1 MIGIADGII
10 AAMCEDVAAKR
21 CGGDINRNCK
31 LLEKQKADKRKIR
44 SFGKVEIPQ
53 SAFVAALK
61 MGDD

>member
-21 CGGDINRNCK
+21 CSGDINRNCK

-44 SFGKVEIPQ
+44 SFGKKPASINERVP
-53 SAFVAALK
+53 
-61 MGDD
+61 